1 MRLRF
6 RTKLTVFIGVILVAV
21 QVIDFVSVYTSTRKN
36 ALDQGRG
43 QLTFAHNILN
53 RQIDELTAQL
63 AEGARVVTLDFGFRE
78 AIAVGDAAT
87 QRSVILNLK
96 DRIAADRVILIS
108 LEEDIIVDTARAT
121 QGEGLFPFPAMLE
134 AAEEDGRAAAIASL
148 DDTLYRFVIVP
159 VLAPR
164 AIAWIG
170 IGLEINDSLAT
181 RLQSQAPIP
190 LDLSF
195 TNTLNGTPTLAAT
208 TLDMARRSAFTT
220 AFDDLS
226 RSTKPSFVDMGDETY
241 IALAAPVDNG
251 HEKSNVSV
259 FLQYSVQDVLS
270 STYPLLL
277 SLVALLVGGLG
288 LALVGGFIMARGVS
302 RPLNILVAA
311 ADRVGKGDY
320 QTAIDIKGDDEFGA
334 LSGTF
339 NGMMQGIRER
349 EEQISYQARHDAVT
363 GLLNRAAFV
372 EALADRLETG
382 TGHHDIAVAVVG
394 VERLQE
400 INSTLGYDT
409 GDSLIKALSQRL
421 SGAIDASDVAARLE
435 GDKFGLMF
443 DGRTST
449 DSNAIIALVDAA
461 FDEQVSINDFLL
473 AADLTLGVTFHSGQ
487 SGHSDRAGDAEAL
500 IHQAEVAEFKAT
512 GGGRDAYVFDPE
524 TDEVN
529 PDELFMITEMRRGI
543 AEDQFM
549 VFYQPK
555 IDLGSEKIFAV
566 EALIRWRHPER
577 DMISPALFIPL
588 AERTGDVSLITQW
601 VLSRALR
608 DAADLSTRGQ
618 NIKVAINLSTLDLA
632 NRDLPRQIGDAL
644 DAAGLQ
650 PETLILEITESGLMS
665 DPAAARTLLTE
676 LSEMGMALSIDD
688 YGTGYSSLAYLKDL
702 PVAELKIDQAFVLNL
717 ATNNEDAMIVR
728 STIDLGH
735 NLGLKVT
742 AEGIEDEISFRQ
754 LQEMGCDV
762 GQGYYMARPMPFDE
776 LLQFLNESPW
786 AGTHGA
792 GKNGTQT
799 GG

>member
-1 MRLRF
+1 MRLQF
-6 RTKLTVFIGVILVAV
+6 RTKLTIFIGVILVAV
-21 QVIDFVSVYTSTRKN
+21 QVIDFISVYTSTRQN
-36 ALDQGRG
+36 ALDQGRD
-43 QLTFAHNILN
+43 QLTFALNSLN
-53 RQIDELTAQL
+53 RQLIDLTTQL
-63 AEGARVVTLDFGFRE
+63 AKGAQVVTLDFSFRE

-96 DRIAADRVILIS
+96 DRISADRVMLIS
-108 LEEDIIVDTARAT
+108 LEEDIIVDTARAE
-121 QGEGLFPFPAMLE
+121 QVEGLFPFPAMLE

-159 VLAPR
+159 VLAPQP
-164 AIAWIG
+164 IAWIG
-170 IGLEINDSLAT
+170 IALEINDSLAT

-195 TNTLNGTPTLAAT
+195 TTTLNGTPNLAAT
-208 TLDMARRSAFTT
+208 TLDTAKRRAFTA
-220 AFDDLS
+220 AFNELS
-226 RSTKPSFVDMGDETY
+226 RAAKPSFADMGDETY
-241 IALAAPVDNG
+241 IVLTAPVDNG
-251 HEKSNVSV
+251 HDQSNVSV

-270 STYPLLL
+270 RTYPLLL

-302 RPLNILVAA
+302 RPLNQLVAA

-320 QTAIDIKGDDEFGA
+320 QTAIDLDGNDEFSA

-363 GLLNRAAFV
+363 GLINRTAFV
-372 EALADRLETG
+372 EALAERLGTG
-382 TGHHDIAVAVVG
+382 TENHDIAVAVVG

-409 GDSLIKALSQRL
+409 GDGLIVALSKRL
-421 SGAIDASDVAARLE
+421 SDAIDTDDVVARLE

-443 DGRTST
+443 DERTRV
-449 DSNAIIALVDAA
+449 DSDAIIALVDAA
-461 FDEQVSINDFLL
+461 FEEPVSIRDFVL
-473 AADLTLGVTFHSGQ
+473 ATDLTLGVTFHSG
-487 SGHSDRAGDAEAL
+487 RAVDAETM

-512 GGGRDAYVFDPE
+512 GSGRDAYVFDPE
-524 TDEVN
+524 ADEVN

-555 IDLGSEKIFAV
+555 IDLENEKIFAV

-608 DAADLSTRGQ
+608 DAADLSARGQ

-632 NRDLPRQIGDAL
+632 NRDLPRQIGAAL
-644 DAAGLQ
+644 DAAGL
-650 PETLILEITESGLMS
+650 PPDALILEITESGLMS
-665 DPAAARTLLTE
+665 DP
-676 LSEMGMALSIDD
+676 
-688 YGTGYSSLAYLKDL
+688 
-702 PVAELKIDQAFVLNL
+702 VV
-717 ATNNEDAMIVR
+717 
-728 STIDLGH
+728 
-735 NLGLKVT
+735 
-742 AEGIEDEISFRQ
+742 
-754 LQEMGCDV
+754 
-762 GQGYYMARPMPFDE
+762 
-776 LLQFLNESPW
+776 
-786 AGTHGA
+786 
-792 GKNGTQT
+792 
-799 GG
+799 